1 MINEEVSY
9 KNRIRKKEERLN
21 ILNKRYNL
29 ISIIRL
35 ILGICFIGVLY
46 YGYKKNFNSI
56 FFIIELIILIV
67 FFVLAKIH
75 EQIIYEKVF
84 EERSIKLNKDDICRL
99 NGEWRSFEDKGE
111 EFLDLN
117 HPFINDLNIFGNA
130 SFFQWINITESSYG
144 RKKLKDIL
152 CNSGKTSKEEIIEN
166 QKSLKELSNNIEL
179 RESIYSALIKDNKKG
194 FNEEDFIKFCE
205 DENYS
210 FLGNPL
216 NLIRILGP
224 ILTVIAFI
232 FMIIGKMSF
241 LYFLILFMANLG
253 ILKLGNKDINKNLEL
268 FENIKRSMGGYVKA
282 LELIENSN
290 FKTKKLNNIKD
301 NLKDKEPASLSIK
314 KLYNITSW
322 LYDRRNIFYIV
333 LNGMLYWDFQILY
346 KTEKWRKSE
355 GKKIR
360 GYLESFGEFEALE
373 SLSILAR
380 ERDGYVLPV
389 IVESFAIKG
398 KEISHPMIK
407 GVAISNDFNLDKEKR
422 VALITG
428 SNMSGKSTFLR
439 TIGFNSFLAY
449 LGLPVKARE
458 FSLPI
463 MDIYSCMRTGDNLD
477 ENISSF
483 YAEILRVKMVV
494 EAVKNDKKVLFLL
507 DEIFKGTNSIDR
519 HEGARVLINQLL
531 KGKSMGLVS
540 THDLEL
546 CTLEERTKE
555 IVNYNFREYYKNNK
569 LEFDYKLRDGVST
582 TRNAR
587 YLMKMAGIDI

>member
-1 MINEEVSY
+1 M
-9 KNRIRKKEERLN
+9 KN
-21 ILNKRYNL
+21 
-29 ISIIRL
+29 
-35 ILGICFIGVLY
+35 
-46 YGYKKNFNSI
+46 
-56 FFIIELIILIV
+56 
-67 FFVLAKIH
+67 
-75 EQIIYEKVF
+75 
-84 EERSIKLNKDDICRL
+84 
-99 NGEWRSFEDKGE
+99 
-111 EFLDLN
+111 
-117 HPFINDLNIFGNA
+117 
-130 SFFQWINITESSYG
+130 
-144 RKKLKDIL
+144 
-152 CNSGKTSKEEIIEN
+152 
-166 QKSLKELSNNIEL
+166 
-179 RESIYSALIKDNKKG
+179 
-194 FNEEDFIKFCE
+194 
-205 DENYS
+205 ENYS

-224 ILTVIAFI
+224 ILTIIAFI

-380 ERDGYVLPV
+380 ERDGYVLPI
-389 IVESFAIKG
+389 IVENFAIKG

-439 TIGFNSFLAY
+439 TIGFNSFLSY
-449 LGLPVKARE
+449 LGLPVKAKE

-540 THDLEL
+540 THDLEA
-546 CTLEERTKE
+546 
-555 IVNYNFREYYKNNK
+555 VYFRRKNKRNSK
-569 LEFDYKLRDGVST
+569 L
-582 TRNAR
+582 
-587 YLMKMAGIDI
+587 

>member
-1 MINEEVSY
+1 MISEEVQY
-9 KNRIRKKEERLN
+9 KNRIKEKEENLKE
-21 ILNKRYNL
+21 LNKRYNL
-29 ISIIRL
+29 ISAMRL
-35 ILGICFIGVLY
+35 ILGICFMGAFY
-46 YGYKKNFNSI
+46 YGYKESFNSI

-67 FFVLAKIH
+67 FFMLTKVH
-75 EQIIYEKVF
+75 EQIIYKKLF

-99 NGEWRSFEDKGE
+99 NGEWRNFDDKGE

-144 RKKLKDIL
+144 RKKLKEIL
-152 CNSGKTSKEEIIEN
+152 CNSGKASKESIIEN
-166 QKSLKELSNNIEL
+166 QKSLKELSSNVEL
-179 RESIYSALIKDNKKG
+179 RENMYSALIKDRKKS
-194 FNEEDFIKFCE
+194 FNEEEFISFCE

-216 NLIRILGP
+216 NLIRIVGP
-224 ILTVIAFI
+224 ILTIIAFS
-232 FMIIGKMSF
+232 FVIIGRMSF
-241 LYFLILFMANLG
+241 LYFLILFMVNLG
-253 ILKLGNKDINKNLEL
+253 ILKLGSKDVNKNLEL

-290 FKTKKLNNIKD
+290 FKTRKLNSLKN
-301 NLKDKEPASLSIK
+301 NLLDKEPASVSMK

-360 GYLESFGEFEALE
+360 GYFESFGEFEALV

-380 ERDGYVLPV
+380 EREGYILPT
-389 IVESFAIKG
+389 IVDNFEIKG

-407 GVAISNDFNLDKEKR
+407 GTAIANDFNLDGEKR

-449 LGLPVKARE
+449 LGLPVKAKE

-463 MDIYSCMRTGDNLD
+463 MDIYSCMRTSDNLD
-477 ENISSF
+477 ESISSF

-494 EAVKNDKKVLFLL
+494 EAVKNNKKVLFLL

-531 KGKSMGLVS
+531 KGQSMGLVS

-546 CTLEERTKE
+546 CTLEDSRKE

>member
-1 MINEEVSY
+1 M
-9 KNRIRKKEERLN
+9 KN
-21 ILNKRYNL
+21 
-29 ISIIRL
+29 
-35 ILGICFIGVLY
+35 
-46 YGYKKNFNSI
+46 
-56 FFIIELIILIV
+56 
-67 FFVLAKIH
+67 
-75 EQIIYEKVF
+75 
-84 EERSIKLNKDDICRL
+84 
-99 NGEWRSFEDKGE
+99 
-111 EFLDLN
+111 
-117 HPFINDLNIFGNA
+117 
-130 SFFQWINITESSYG
+130 
-144 RKKLKDIL
+144 
-152 CNSGKTSKEEIIEN
+152 
-166 QKSLKELSNNIEL
+166 
-179 RESIYSALIKDNKKG
+179 
-194 FNEEDFIKFCE
+194 
-205 DENYS
+205 ENYS

-224 ILTVIAFI
+224 ILTIIAFI

-380 ERDGYVLPV
+380 ERDGYVLPI
-389 IVESFAIKG
+389 IVENFAIKG

-439 TIGFNSFLAY
+439 TIGFNSFLSY
-449 LGLPVKARE
+449 LGLPVKAKE